1 LLIQININKGLASS
15 AVGEFLKGPGSFL
28 IEIEITIIQIVIL
41 PQAEAPTTMS

>member
-28 IEIEITIIQIVIL
+28 IEITIIQIVIL